1 MKYIPFSQLDFS
13 SVLFDSLFGLILF
26 FSFDSFLD
34 VAGVPNF
41 ILYVFSIV
49 ILVHWWLLFKSVDD
63 ILKTEVTNSVV
74 DIIFGIVDIILLVF
88 ITIYSKYFN
97 MPNVILFTAAL
108 FLVDLLWGVLWKYV
122 GKWKTKDK
130 VQIRKMEKELTNTI
144 ISDAIGIGSFL
155 LLYALI
161 PYLPINLILAV
172 FIFFYGAYI
181 VLTFKKNL
189 IDIKFF

>member
-97 MPNVILFTAAL
+97 MPNVILFTVTANIVGVPAISLPSGVVATADDKNMMPIGLQLMAPHACESTL
-108 FLVDLLWGVLWKYV
+108 FEI
-122 GKWKTKDK
+122 GKK
-130 VQIRKMEKELTNTI
+130 
-144 ISDAIGIGSFL
+144 FL
-155 LLYALI
+155 
-161 PYLPINLILAV
+161 
-172 FIFFYGAYI
+172 GE
-181 VLTFKKNL
+181 
-189 IDIKFF
+189 